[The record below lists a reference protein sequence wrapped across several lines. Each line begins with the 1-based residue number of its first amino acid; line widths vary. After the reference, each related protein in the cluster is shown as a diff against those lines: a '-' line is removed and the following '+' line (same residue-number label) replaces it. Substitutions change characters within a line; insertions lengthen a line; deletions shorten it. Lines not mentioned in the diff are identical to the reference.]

1 MYITEFEKELQEISP
16 KLNIRRASQ
25 DIAGI
30 YLGDDYLN
38 ISTAPEYVFDNVNID
53 YRDDPPW
60 WTGQKERVIYRS
72 RPLLK
77 KLIRFKLQHYVK
89 TSK

>member
-1 MYITEFEKELQEISP
+1 MYIKEFEKELKEISP
-16 KLNIRRASQ
+16 KLNIKRVAE

-30 YLGDDYLN
+30 YYGDRYLG
-38 ISTAPEYVFDNVNID
+38 ISMPPEFVFDTVNPD

-77 KLIRFKLQHYVK
+77 KLTKIKLQHILC
-89 TSK
+89 